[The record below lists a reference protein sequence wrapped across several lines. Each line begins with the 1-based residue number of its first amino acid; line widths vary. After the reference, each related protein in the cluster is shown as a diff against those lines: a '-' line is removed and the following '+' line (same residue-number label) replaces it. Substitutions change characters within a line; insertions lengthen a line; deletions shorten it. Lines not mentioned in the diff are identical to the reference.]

1 TRIGGDRGVR
11 ASKPCR
17 EPPKDSRKT
26 QDAKKD
32 KHQADRELHGQTE
45 ARRDGYLEKNEGGAA
60 RKNRQGMSEPPKNSH
75 QGPRRGILLLGDG
88 GGQSDEMIGI
98 GGVPHSKNEANQ
110 NNR

>member
-1 TRIGGDRGVR
+1 VR

-26 QDAKKD
+26 QGAKKD

-45 ARRDGYLEKNEGGAA
+45 ARRDGYLEKNEGGAD
-60 RKNRQGMSEPPKNSH
+60 RKNRQGMSESPKNSD
-75 QGPRRGILLLGDG
+75 QCRVADVLLLADDG
-88 GGQSDEMIGI
+88 GHSDDMIGI
-98 GGVPHSKNEANQ
+98 CGVPHSKNEANQ